1 MTILKRRGVIAGALG
16 LPSLL
21 ARPALANGFPGRPVR
36 IVVPFPPGGATDG
49 AARVVAEFLAQR
61 YGTPVIVENR
71 PGASGAIGG
80 EAVARS
86 APDGL
91 TWLIASAYPLATG
104 PLLNTRMPYDPGRDL
119 TPVSMVFTTD
129 HVITVNSSMQAR
141 SLAEFIPEARARRQP
156 VRYGSPGIGTGSHL
170 MGELLQMKT
179 GAELVHIPYR
189 GLAAAVTDQLAG
201 TIEMMID
208 QIPTS
213 LPHIRAGK
221 VRALAVTGTR
231 RHPTLPEVPT
241 ATELL
246 PGYEAQSWNAIA
258 VNGATPPALVE
269 RISADIRAALADP
282 ATQARLAPLGADYAG
297 STPAEMAAVLRAEV
311 ERWEP
316 VIRTAGI
323 TMQ

>member
-1 MTILKRRGVIAGALG
+1 M
-16 LPSLL
+16 
-21 ARPALANGFPGRPVR
+21 
-36 IVVPFPPGGATDG
+36 
-49 AARVVAEFLAQR
+49 
-61 YGTPVIVENR
+61 
-71 PGASGAIGG
+71 
-80 EAVARS
+80 
-86 APDGL
+86 
-91 TWLIASAYPLATG
+91 
-104 PLLNTRMPYDPGRDL
+104 
-119 TPVSMVFTTD
+119 
-129 HVITVNSSMQAR
+129 
-141 SLAEFIPEARARRQP
+141 
-156 VRYGSPGIGTGSHL
+156 RYGSPGIGTGSHL

-179 GAELVHIPYR
+179 GAEFVHIPYR

-231 RHPTLPEVPT
+231 RHPALPEVPT
-241 ATELL
+241 ATEIL